1 MPIPVRIIAWIL
13 FSLIEA
19 YQMIMVVRAICSWIP
34 PVRETKFF
42 AFLRLLTE
50 PLLSPIRELL
60 NKLSWVRMIPLD
72 FSFIVL
78 YFLLS
83 AISGVLIY
91 LM

>member
-1 MPIPVRIIAWIL
+1 
-13 FSLIEA
+13 
-19 YQMIMVVRAICSWIP
+19 MIMVVRAICSWIP

-42 AFLRLLTE
+42 AFLRLITE
-50 PLLSPIRELL
+50 PLLRPIRELL

-83 AISGVLIY
+83 AVSGMLMY